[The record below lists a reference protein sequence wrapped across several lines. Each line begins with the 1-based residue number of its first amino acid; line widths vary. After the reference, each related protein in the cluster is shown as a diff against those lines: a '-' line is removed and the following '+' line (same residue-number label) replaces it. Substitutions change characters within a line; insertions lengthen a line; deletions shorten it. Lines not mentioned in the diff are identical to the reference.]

1 LVTDVQ
7 VLLTLY
13 SAVASF
19 HLRPCARTLT
29 PCCEQGRGAASGWEY
44 TVGLIA
50 ANDDDYSKTNK
61 KAVPARKGLA
71 ELQVDVVDSGTKE
84 IGGTFRML
92 QVGNLG
98 STALR

>member
-1 LVTDVQ
+1 
-7 VLLTLY
+7 LY
-13 SAVASF
+13 SANACPP
-19 HLRPCARTLT
+19 RCA
-29 PCCEQGRGAASGWEY
+29 QGRGAASGWEY

-92 QVGNLG
+92 QVGQGVTLVH
-98 STALR
+98 SCTPLHSK